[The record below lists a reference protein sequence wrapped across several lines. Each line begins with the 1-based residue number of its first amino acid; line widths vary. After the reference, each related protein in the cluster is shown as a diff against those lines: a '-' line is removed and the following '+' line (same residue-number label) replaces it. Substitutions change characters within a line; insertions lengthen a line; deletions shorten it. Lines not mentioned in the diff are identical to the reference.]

1 MGWEWNT
8 HNEANNCPTCDFFA
22 GKVFDWKIVDFPLHP
37 GCDCFWLPTDDP
49 ATEINWNS
57 LPAGVI
63 AVLKHSLLSKF
74 EATPEVAKLPTF
86 IVVAA
91 TAGRIRATGNRPG
104 NIVITQAA
112 VDEAPSRLTG
122 RPVFLDHAPLKAAV
136 RDMAGQVVESWV
148 TGQSLMAKVE
158 LYPNVPAGA
167 IATNAVTQ
175 YLEAEKPLDI
185 GFSLVAYPRLEK
197 GQLLSFGHIESCD
210 IVFEPATDSR
220 PLLKLASEEN
230 MPEAEQ
236 NNLNEWLGAL
246 SKTTAQAMI
255 TQANLP
261 AGTMTRLMAGTY
273 NSPADVTAAIKA
285 AREELSANAP
295 AGTTVNLS
303 SNPPRTRLSV
313 GPEPIEQLKLAAEAL
328 IGGVMPPAG
337 VQPLTGIRE
346 LYIALSGDFNMSG
359 VFQPENITRFAAVN
373 STTMAGIVANALNK
387 RVVTLY
393 AEYPKWWTRIVSEE
407 DFTSLQQVKWITLG
421 GVGELPTI
429 DEGQSYTEMS
439 WDDQTETASFVK
451 KGGYLGLTL
460 EAIDK
465 DDTRR
470 IMVAPRA
477 IAQAAWLTLSKSI
490 SSIFTANSGVGAT
503 MSDGIAL
510 FNASHSNLGSTALSH
525 AAWVAT
531 RTAMRKQTELNSSER
546 LGQLVAPK
554 YLLVPP
560 DLEATALQVIGGEYV
575 PGSSNLTINPFADG
589 DMFMARL
596 EHARSRVIVI
606 DLWTDTDNWAAV
618 ADPMLYQSIGLGYR
632 YGRQPEVMS
641 VADPNAGL
649 MFTNDTMPIKV
660 RFFYAT
666 GASDWRG
673 LYKHNV

>member
-1 MGWEWNT
+1 M
-8 HNEANNCPTCDFFA
+8 
-22 GKVFDWKIVDFPLHP
+22 FDWKIVDFPLHA
-37 GCDCFWLPTDDP
+37 GCDCFWLPTDEP
-49 ATEINWNS
+49 PSEINWNS

-74 EATPEVAKLPTF
+74 TAEVPADESHTF

-91 TAGRIRATGNRPG
+91 TAGTIRASGNRPG
-104 NIVITQAA
+104 NVTITQAA
-112 VDEAPSRLTG
+112 LDEAPAKLTG
-122 RPVFLDHAPLKAAV
+122 RPIFLDHAPSRPGI
-136 RDMAGQVVESWV
+136 RDMAGQVKDSWV
-148 TGQSLMAKVE
+148 NGLNLVAKAE
-158 LYPNVPAGA
+158 FYPNVPAGA
-167 IATNAVTQ
+167 IAINAITR
-175 YLEAEKPLDI
+175 YLEAATNPPDI
-185 GFSLVAYPRLEK
+185 GFSLVAYPRIQH

-210 IVFEPATDSR
+210 VVFEPATDSR
-220 PLLKLASEEN
+220 PILKLASEDN
-230 MPEAEQ
+230 MPEET
-236 NNLNEWLGAL
+236 NVLNEWLGAL
-246 SKTTAQAMI
+246 SKATAQAMI

-273 NSPADVTAAIKA
+273 DTPADVTAAIKS
-285 AREELSANAP
+285 AREELAANAP
-295 AGTTVNLS
+295 AGTVKLATT
-303 SNPPRTRLSV
+303 PPRANISV
-313 GPEPIEQLKLAAEAL
+313 GPEPIEQLKLAADAL
-328 IGGVMPPAG
+328 INGVMPPAG

-359 VFQPENITRFAAVN
+359 LFQPENITRFAAVN

-387 RVVTLY
+387 RVVTLF

-429 DEGQSYTEMS
+429 DEGQSYTEMT
-439 WDDQTETASFVK
+439 WDDQTETANFAK

-503 MSDGIAL
+503 MSDSIAL
-510 FNASHSNLGSTALSH
+510 FNASHGNLGSTALSH

-531 RTAMRKQTELNSSER
+531 RTAMRKQSELNSGER

-596 EHARSRVIVI
+596 EHARSRVIVV